1 MAAGRVCGIL
11 KEVMDIRSVY
21 IRLSRNKIDRSYK
34 QTAAI
39 GRSSLSPAAPHQSR
53 SVLKNMFSA
62 AVAVMFSAGAGGS
75 VTTQAASAWP
85 TFGRLQL
92 PHARDKIASSD
103 K

>member
-62 AVAVMFSAGAGGS
+62 GAGGS